1 MKVKRLTTVVTFLL
15 CFLTCM
21 AQDVIIKKDGGRLE
35 VKVAEIS
42 DTELK
47 YRKLNNP
54 TGPLYTIKV
63 ADLVRVDFE
72 NGESEVFVVDNQASQ
87 APATVLSGITG
98 EVKDTELYTKYYNQE
113 NCYKIPKRL
122 RRAGLWGGIGLVG
135 IGVAIMAI
143 DNFDI
148 NESYT
153 KHGTAIC
160 AIGVGGGIAC
170 FTIAHI
176 MQKKCSDK
184 IYDLTTIP
192 VFRHNI
198 LTTENGGNISV
209 GMDFITNRINTRTM
223 GLGLT
228 YTY

>member
-1 MKVKRLTTVVTFLL
+1 
-15 CFLTCM
+15 M

-98 EVKDTELYTKYYNQE
+98 EVKDTELYTK
-113 NCYKIPKRL
+113 
-122 RRAGLWGGIGLVG
+122 
-135 IGVAIMAI
+135 
-143 DNFDI
+143 
-148 NESYT
+148 
-153 KHGTAIC
+153 
-160 AIGVGGGIAC
+160 
-170 FTIAHI
+170 
-176 MQKKCSDK
+176 
-184 IYDLTTIP
+184 
-192 VFRHNI
+192 
-198 LTTENGGNISV
+198 
-209 GMDFITNRINTRTM
+209 
-223 GLGLT
+223 
-228 YTY
+228 